1 MAEKEKAKPKK
12 AEPAKTV
19 KLEKKKL
26 EEAPKK
32 EMAPAEK
39 KEIAKKE
46 KPVKKELEERI
57 YTIPLRRAWLV
68 SRRKRA
74 PKAIRILRRFMVRHM
89 KAESVVITNEI
100 NEALWSR
107 SIQKP
112 PRRIRVKAA
121 KDKEGVVT
129 VYPVEAKVD

>member
-1 MAEKEKAKPKK
+1 MTEKEKAEQKK
-12 AEPAKTV
+12 AEPAEAV
-19 KLEKKKL
+19 KPGKKAEEEPKKK
-26 EEAPKK
+26 A
-32 EMAPAEK
+32 ASAEK
-39 KEIAKKE
+39 REVAKEE
-46 KPVKKELEERI
+46 KPAKKELEERI
-57 YTIPLRRAWLV
+57 YTVPLRRAWLV

-74 PKAIRILRRFMVRHM
+74 PKAVRILRNFMVRHM

-107 SIQKP
+107 GIQKP

-129 VYPVEAKVD
+129 VYPVEVKGD